1 LVVGSIAAVIVVVA
15 AFGIVSL
22 WWLVGGNAAGWLT
35 SLAAFAAAFFLAE
48 LLVLERRFLG
58 LSTRGQ
64 RLVIGLAV
72 VIAAGGSV
80 GYALLPGT
88 MSWYVFPLLALPVL
102 LIVDWLRGD
111 DESQPGPMDFS
122 DGPWTAP

>member
-1 LVVGSIAAVIVVVA
+1 
-15 AFGIVSL
+15 
-22 WWLVGGNAAGWLT
+22 
-35 SLAAFAAAFFLAE
+35 LAAFAAAFFLAE

-88 MSWYVFPLLALPVL
+88 TSWYVFPLLALPVL

-111 DESQPGPMDFS
+111 DESQPGPIDFS